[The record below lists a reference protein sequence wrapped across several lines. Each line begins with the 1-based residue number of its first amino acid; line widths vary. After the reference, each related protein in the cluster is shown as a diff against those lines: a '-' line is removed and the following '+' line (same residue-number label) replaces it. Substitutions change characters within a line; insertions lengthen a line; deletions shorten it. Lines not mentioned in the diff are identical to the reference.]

1 MSPRGLLVI
10 VSSASGAGKTTLCR
24 RLMAEFPRVRFS
36 VSVTTRR
43 PRPGEQHGVDYE
55 FVDDATF
62 DRMIE
67 VGAFA
72 EWATVHGNRYGTT
85 RAAVAEALD
94 EGRDVLFDID
104 WQGGQRLKEQFG
116 DDAVMLWIL
125 PPSLEALEERLH
137 RRATDAPEVIERRL
151 AVAKTELEHYN
162 LYDYLVVNDQLS
174 VAYDQVR
181 AVYLAA
187 HLVTRRT
194 KEHAE
199 TLLARLS
206 GGSAG

>member
-1 MSPRGLLVI
+1 
-10 VSSASGAGKTTLCR
+10 
-24 RLMAEFPRVRFS
+24 
-36 VSVTTRR
+36 
-43 PRPGEQHGVDYE
+43 
-55 FVDDATF
+55 
-62 DRMIE
+62 
-67 VGAFA
+67 
-72 EWATVHGNRYGTT
+72 
-85 RAAVAEALD
+85 
-94 EGRDVLFDID
+94 
-104 WQGGQRLKEQFG
+104 
-116 DDAVMLWIL
+116 MLWIL